1 MRYLYKGLTGAATL
15 GLLMLLPFHVRAH
28 GTEQNGKAP
37 AATTGQAKTDKHAPG
52 NHGEALG
59 EPGDPK
65 APARTMLVVMSDEM
79 RFVPDKLEVK
89 RGETIR
95 FTIRNS
101 GKVKHELVLGTHSEL
116 QEHAKLMEQFPEMEH
131 ADPNAASAEPG
142 KTAAL
147 VWKFTKPGEFM
158 FGCLIPGHFQG
169 GMKGTIIVR

>member
-1 MRYLYKGLTGAATL
+1 MRNLYMWLAGATAL
-15 GLLMLLPFHVRAH
+15 GLVLLSFGAQAH
-28 GTEQNGKAP
+28 GPEQHGKTPAP
-37 AATTGQAKTDKHAPG
+37 ASGQAKTDQHAPG

-79 RFVPDKLEVK
+79 RFIPNKLEIK

-95 FTIRNS
+95 FTIRNP
-101 GKVKHELVLGTHSEL
+101 GKLKHELVLGTHSEL
-116 QEHAKLMEQFPEMEH
+116 QEHAKLMQQFPEMEH
-131 ADPNAASAEPG
+131 EDPNAASAEPG

-158 FGCLIPGHFQG
+158 FGCLIPGHFEG
-169 GMKGTIIVR
+169 GMKGTIIVK